1 MLEKVRFNFHRVLN
15 AILIAVLVGMTGVMY
30 VSAHGG
36 DVTLIHA
43 CVNSRS
49 GAIRIVGANTTCDVR
64 ETSLDWSIQGPK
76 GDKGDK
82 GDMGLTGPQGSQGIQ
97 GVQGPAGPQG
107 PQGLQGEPG
116 LSGVLNVYRNVV
128 PFTVPAG
135 IDGFAAASCDPGD
148 QLISGGFGI
157 GITNSA
163 YVPKVVKSAPTNVGF
178 YGTWEVQVFNMNSPQ
193 PVDVTAIA
201 ICVDTT
207 P

>member
-1 MLEKVRFNFHRVLN
+1 MLEKTRLNFYRLLS
-15 AILIAVLVGMTGVMY
+15 IIFLVAMFSMSSVMY

-43 CVNSRS
+43 CVSSRS
-49 GAIRIVGANTTCDVR
+49 GTIRIVTATTTCDVR

-82 GDMGLTGPQGSQGIQ
+82 GDMGLAGPQGSQGPQ

-107 PQGLQGEPG
+107 PQGPQGEPG
-116 LSGVLNVYRNVV
+116 LPAALNVYRNVV
-128 PFTVPAG
+128 PFTVPAE

-163 YVPKVVKSAPTNVGF
+163 YVPKVVTSAPTNVGY
-178 YGTWEVQVFNMNSPQ
+178 YGTWEVHVFNMDSPL

>member
-1 MLEKVRFNFHRVLN
+1 MLDQTRLKFYRFLS
-15 AILIAVLVGMTGVMY
+15 AILLVVMLSMSSVMY

-43 CVNSRS
+43 CVTSRT
-49 GAIRIVGANTTCDVR
+49 GAVRIVGATTTCDVR

-82 GDMGLTGPQGSQGIQ
+82 GDMGFAGPQGSQGPQ

-107 PQGLQGEPG
+107 PQGEPG
-116 LSGVLNVYRNVV
+116 LPAVLNVYRNVV

-135 IDGFAAASCDPGD
+135 IDGFAAASCDSGD

-163 YVPKVVKSAPTNVGF
+163 YVPKVVTSAPTNVGY
-178 YGTWEVQVFNMNSPQ
+178 YGTWEVHVFNMDSPL

>member
-1 MLEKVRFNFHRVLN
+1 MLEQTKVKFYRFLS
-15 AILIAVLVGMTGVMY
+15 AILLVTLISMSGVMY

-43 CVNSRS
+43 CVNNRT
-49 GAIRIVGANTTCDVR
+49 GAVRIVSANTPCDANK
-64 ETSLDWSIQGPK
+64 ESALDWGIQGPK
-76 GDKGDK
+76 GDKGDT
-82 GDMGLTGPQGSQGIQ
+82 GSAGPQGSQG
-97 GVQGPAGPQG
+97 P
-107 PQGLQGEPG
+107 QGEPG
-116 LSGVLNVYRNVV
+116 LAGVLNVYRNVI

-135 IDGFAAASCDPGD
+135 MDGFAAASCDTGD

-163 YVPKVVKSAPTNVGF
+163 YIPKVVTSAPTNVGF
-178 YGTWEVQVFNMNSPQ
+178 YGTWEVHVFNMDSPE
-193 PVDVTAIA
+193 PVNVTAIA